1 MQVLS
6 EAEVIARIEA
16 GDVFSARLSADA
28 FEIRIDDYAP
38 LIATAIHHG
47 HHVCS
52 SLTDRLLVSED
63 ERRFEE
69 DPYTGDLIDSLP
81 ITLKVHDSRYYY
93 DLNRKPEDCIYE
105 EAWGK
110 KVWKQP
116 LDAVEIEK
124 IRSLHGCYYHILHS
138 LVGALERR
146 FTRCI
151 LYDLHSYNYSRIKSS
166 APLFNIGTH
175 FIDKALFAPILE
187 HLLEQLEL
195 FCISGYEN
203 SAVFDQVFK
212 GKGYQAAYMRE
223 NHPHSLCVP
232 LEIKK
237 IFMSEQ
243 HFERDDI
250 LFSELRRQLHQVL
263 RENGAHFEAQFV
275 RNQVNHD

>member
-1 MQVLS
+1 MRVLS
-6 EAEVIARIEA
+6 EGDIIARIEA
-16 GDVFSARLSADA
+16 GDVFSAELSSHA
-28 FEIRIDDYAP
+28 FDIRIDHYAP
-38 LIATAIHHG
+38 FIATAIHHG

-93 DLNRKPEDCIYE
+93 DLNRNRQDCIYQ

-110 KVWKQP
+110 KVWKEP
-116 LDAVEIEK
+116 LETGKIEK
-124 IRSLHGCYYHILHS
+124 IRCLHDCYYRILHS

-151 LYDLHSYNYSRIKSS
+151 LYDLHSYNYSRIRNS

-175 FIDKALFAPILE
+175 FIDKALFAPILD
-187 HLLEQLEL
+187 HLLEQLEHL
-195 FCISGYEN
+195 CLPGYEN
-203 SAVFDQVFK
+203 RAVFDQVFE
-212 GKGYQAAYMRE
+212 GKGYQAAYMNE

-232 LEIKK
+232 LEIKN

-243 HFERDDI
+243 HFERDDK
-250 LFSELRRQLHQVL
+250 LFSDLRRQLQLVL
-263 RENGAHFEAQFV
+263 KENGARYEELFV
-275 RNQVNHD
+275 NHPVNHD